1 MSSLLDQ
8 TQSSHSRSLPE
19 YVWSQSLFLSLFLFL
34 PSFPLFL
41 VKKGTFLAL
50 IKVLSAESDREER
63 RVAREEKIGCVSSVA
78 TI

>member
-8 TQSSHSRSLPE
+8 TQSSHTRSLPGN
-19 YVWSQSLFLSLFLFL
+19 VWSQSLFLSLFLFL

-41 VKKGTFLAL
+41 VNKGTFLAL

-63 RVAREEKIGCVSSVA
+63 RVARGEKIGCVSSV